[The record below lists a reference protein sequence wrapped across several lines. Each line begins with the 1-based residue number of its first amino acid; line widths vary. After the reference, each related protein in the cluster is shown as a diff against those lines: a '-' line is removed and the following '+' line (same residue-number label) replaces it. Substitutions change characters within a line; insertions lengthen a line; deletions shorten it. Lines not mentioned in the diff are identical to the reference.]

1 MGRKLKIR
9 KLKIFTVLILVF
21 SLVLQGC
28 STKINKNNSKADSLE
43 IRGTVEAKEVDIN
56 TKIPGRLAKILVEEG
71 QKVKA
76 GQVLA
81 VIESDEL
88 VAKKAQAKALADAA
102 KGQVDMAYAA
112 LKAAEATLEKAK
124 NGARRQEIQ
133 EAQDYYD
140 LTVKTYERVKD
151 LYEHGAVPAQKL
163 DEALTQMNIA
173 KQKLDM
179 AKEGARKEDIEAAQ
193 AVVEQAR
200 AAYEAAK
207 DKYQQAIAGVQEV
220 DSYLKDTK
228 VLSPINGTVTE
239 IYCDEGELVSTGM
252 PIATVTNLD
261 DVWVRVNVS
270 EKDLS
275 KVKVGQEVVV
285 RVIAYPEK
293 SFKGRV
299 KRISENPDFAVKRAT
314 NDNGSQDIMTFEVK
328 VELLEG
334 RELMRPGMTAF
345 VRF

>member
-1 MGRKLKIR
+1 MRKKWI
-9 KLKIFTVLILVF
+9 ILPIAIIVT
-21 SLVLQGC
+21 SLFLQGC
-28 STKINKNNSKADSLE
+28 TAKSSANVMGEQGSE
-43 IRGTVEAKEVDIN
+43 VRGIIEAKEVDIN
-56 TKIPGRLAKILVEEG
+56 TKIPGKISKIYVEEG
-71 QKVKA
+71 QKVNA
-76 GQVLA
+76 GQVIA
-81 VIESDEL
+81 EIESNEL
-88 VAKKAQAKALADAA
+88 KAKREQAKALAEAA

-133 EAQDYYD
+133 EAEDYYE

-193 AVVEQAR
+193 AVVEQAK

-207 DKYQQAIAGVQEV
+207 DKYQQALAGIQEV

-261 DVWVRVNVS
+261 DVWVKVNVS

-275 KVKVGQEVVV
+275 KVKVGQEVVIKV
-285 RVIAYPEK
+285 MAYPDK
-293 SFKGRV
+293 SFRGKV

-328 VELLEG
+328 VEFLEG